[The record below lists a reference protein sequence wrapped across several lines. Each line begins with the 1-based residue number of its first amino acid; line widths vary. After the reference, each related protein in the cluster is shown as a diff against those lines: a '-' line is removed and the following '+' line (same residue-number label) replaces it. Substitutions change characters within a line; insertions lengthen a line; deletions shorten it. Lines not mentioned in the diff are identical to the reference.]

1 MAIVQE
7 IVEILVSGLTAMAS
21 GIGTGLS
28 ELTQAVFLEVGTG
41 GTIEGLSTFGIIVVA
56 FGGVSL
62 AVGLSTFI
70 VKWVSSLGARN

>member
-21 GIGTGLS
+21 GIGTGLA
-28 ELTQAVFLEVGTG
+28 ELTQSVFLEVGTEG
-41 GTIEGLSTFGIIVVA
+41 AIEGLSTFGIVVVA